1 MTNNMQNKTPQSRA
15 IEIIYTFFVGIL
27 LAVFVGVGIAAFYPE
42 PKEPEYPAML
52 KIYNAPIEAGQPST
66 ASAKLLEEQ
75 QKFDKIQKI
84 HQEKLNIYN
93 RNVSVIALIAAII
106 LSSISITFFKNL
118 NVIADG
124 LLLGG
129 VITLLYSVVR
139 IFGSGDDKIRFVV
152 VSIGLFVA
160 LALGYKKF
168 IVKSAK

>member
-1 MTNNMQNKTPQSRA
+1 MAGKNSQSRA

-42 PKEPEYPAML
+42 PKEPEYPSML

-66 ASAKLLEEQ
+66 TSAKLLEEQ
-75 QKFDKIQKI
+75 QKFDEIMKI
-84 HQEKLNIYN
+84 HQKTLNTYN

-168 IVKSAK
+168 IATSKK

>member
-1 MTNNMQNKTPQSRA
+1 MKSASTQTKA

-27 LAVFVGVGIAAFYPE
+27 VAVFVGVGIAAFYE
-42 PKEPEYPAML
+42 APKEPTYPAIL
-52 KIYNAPIEAGQPST
+52 KVYST
-66 ASAKLLEEQ
+66 PVEMGTTSTTSARLEKEQ
-75 QKFDKIQKI
+75 KKFDQLQEVFQK
-84 HQEKLNIYN
+84 QMNTYN
-93 RNVSVIALIAAII
+93 RNVSIIALIAAII
-106 LSSISITFFKNL
+106 LSSVSITYFKNL
-118 NVIADG
+118 HVIADG

-168 IVKSAK
+168 IAQQKS